1 MKSSD
6 QIRFCGSPAVSLVTT
21 PVLTKVNAIRNFEPW
36 RIFRNFELERW
47 KVSNGRQGKIAQ
59 WNGCNK
65 KGFKS
70 NFFKITSSQ
79 KKLKYG
85 KCMETAKEAKSLDSL
100 VEYRECLETGKTTKF
115 LEYGENLK
123 VLLTDG
129 QTNSVTDIFSQ

>member
-1 MKSSD
+1 MAGREKLLHGM
-6 QIRFCGSPAVSLVTT
+6 FA
-21 PVLTKVNAIRNFEPW
+21 TK
-36 RIFRNFELERW
+36 
-47 KVSNGRQGKIAQ
+47 KVSNQ
-59 WNGCNK
+59 
-65 KGFKS
+65 
-70 NFFKITSSQ
+70 TSSKLHRHR

-129 QTNSVTDIFSQ
+129 QTNSVIFSLSDTPGRS